1 MIVFICVLIITAV
14 TLFLP
19 WYNINGDVKI
29 SSPFGDS
36 EVEFNYDYYLQEYEN
51 ETSVSAM
58 GISYSMSG
66 SDDYSDDEDIET
78 PMNVTYYLT
87 LISIILC
94 ILVVILV
101 GIAIFGFL
109 SPKIALS
116 IGIIVMI
123 LILVAM
129 VYFPIGLPN
138 GLKKDFDET
147 DDENKELLIQFGFD
161 YDGSFMGSSKNTT
174 DFAGVEGTFK
184 GTWGPGLGWFFI
196 IVAFVMAIIGISLIA
211 RAGKGVPRPYPPRP
225 HGYPEQPPR
234 PSRSPPP
241 QQPPPPRRD
250 YYDDRSRGQYYDQ
263 KPRDR
268 GYDSGYTDDY
278 NRY

>member
-14 TLFLP
+14 TLFMP
-19 WYNINGDVKI
+19 WYNINGKI
-29 SSPFGDS
+29 EMDAMGNEMKMELNIDMH
-36 EVEFNYDYYLQEYEN
+36 LQEVKN
-51 ETSVSAM
+51 ETTYTIDIMGTSQSVSE
-58 GISYSMSG
+58 SG
-66 SDDYSDDEDIET
+66 SDDYSDEEDIET
-78 PMNVTYYLT
+78 PMNITYYLT
-87 LISIILC
+87 LISVILC

-116 IGIIVMI
+116 IGIIAML

-138 GLKKDFDET
+138 GLKKDFDK
-147 DDENKELLIQFGFD
+147 DKADAQAIGLD
-161 YDGSFMGSSKNTT
+161 YDGSFMGSSENTT
-174 DFAGVEGTFK
+174 DFMGVEGKTK
-184 GTWGPGLGWFFI
+184 WSWGPGMGWFFI
-196 IVAFVMAIIGISLIA
+196 IVSFVMAIIGISLIA
-211 RAGKGVPRPYPPRP
+211 RAGKGASRPYPARPR
-225 HGYPEQPPR
+225 GYPEQPPI
-234 PSRSPPP
+234 PPPP

-268 GYDSGYTDDY
+268 GYDSGYRDDRD
-278 NRY
+278 RY